1 MKKYVK
7 PETIVKDVVLT
18 SMIASSDITLES
30 GGSTSSVGITDVDAK
45 TRDVWKDGFWD

>member
-18 SMIASSDITLES
+18 SMIASSANITS
-30 GGSTSSVGITDVDAK
+30 GGSTSENNVMEADAK

>member
-18 SMIASSDITLES
+18 SMIASSPGLDLK
-30 GGSTSSVGITDVDAK
+30 DVPAGQEYEALTK
-45 TRDVWKDGFWD
+45 GRDVWKDGFWD